1 MNGTRIKLKHFC
13 AAKETI
19 EKSLGHVQL
28 FAIPWTI
35 VYQASLSMVISRQEY
50 WSGLPFPSP
59 GDPGIELGSHALQAD
74 DLPSELPGKPPGFH
88 YLRIKT
94 DQICSGKN
102 TEKVQAC

>member
-1 MNGTRIKLKHFC
+1 MQAQVSIVLVAQSCLTCDPMDCTAHQALL
-13 AAKETI
+13 
-19 EKSLGHVQL
+19 SLGFSSQG
-28 FAIPWTI
+28 F
-35 VYQASLSMVISRQEY
+35 

-74 DLPSELPGKPPGFH
+74 ALPSELPGKPPGFH